1 MKEKLTS
8 EAILVLKPDP
18 CTIKHYSKF
27 SKIQKFSEQITPL
40 TEPGEGYLF
49 TEDSVN
55 QVSCTYPRKI
65 VKMIY
70 KI

>member
-8 EAILVLKPDP
+8 GAILVLKPDP
-18 CTIKHYSKF
+18 CTIKQYSRF

-40 TEPGEGYLF
+40 NEPGEGYLF

-55 QVSCTYPRKI
+55 QVYCTYPSKI
-65 VKMIY
+65 VKMIL
-70 KI
+70 